1 MARGLWRAL
10 TGLLAVLV
18 LMPAVQ
24 AADPPAVTPQ
34 AFLPHATA
42 VFKFGIASSQLALR
56 KTKSEAVQGFAHQLV
71 LEFSVAAMQLR
82 QAVADAKLPP
92 PRDAFDA
99 AHKALFDEL
108 SHTAPGKPFAKA
120 YVEAQSKALRDDTK
134 LFEAYAQDGDN
145 ERLKYFAQEMVPLL
159 RGQLERADRL
169 RRADSKK

>member
-1 MARGLWRAL
+1 
-10 TGLLAVLV
+10 
-18 LMPAVQ
+18 MPAVQ
-24 AADPPAVTPQ
+24 AADPPAATPQ

-56 KTKSEAVQGFAHQLV
+56 KTKSGAVQGFAHQLV

-120 YVEAQSKALRDDTK
+120 YVEVQSKVLRDDAK
-134 LFEAYAQDGDN
+134 LFEAYAQGGDN

-159 RGQLERADRL
+159 RGQLEQVDKL
-169 RRADSKK
+169 RQ